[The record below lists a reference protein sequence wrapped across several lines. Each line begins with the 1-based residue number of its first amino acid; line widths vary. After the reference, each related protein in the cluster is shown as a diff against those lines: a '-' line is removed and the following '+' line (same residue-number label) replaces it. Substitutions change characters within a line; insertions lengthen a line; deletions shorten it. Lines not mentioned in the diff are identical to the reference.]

1 MKALIWILSLFV
13 FIVLNTI
20 LGAAT
25 GFRAGSV
32 CFTLFGFTAHGQC
45 APLGIRAESLKTRKR
60 QECAHL
66 NI

>member
-13 FIVLNTI
+13 FTVLNTI
-20 LGAAT
+20 LARPRVFAQE
-25 GFRAGSV
+25 AY

-45 APLGIRAESLKTRKR
+45 ATLGIRAESLKTRKR